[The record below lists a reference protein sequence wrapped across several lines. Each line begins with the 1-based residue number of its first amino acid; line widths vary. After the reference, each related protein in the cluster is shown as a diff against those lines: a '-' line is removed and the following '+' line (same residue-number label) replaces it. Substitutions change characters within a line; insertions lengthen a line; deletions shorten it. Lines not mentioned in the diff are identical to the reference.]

1 MREDTPHPPSS
12 KCNCPTVSCGH
23 TDIEEFG
30 KTFENIG
37 KGMYNSTNLRRSN
50 PRLPELNTRLRRSTH
65 GMDAATTNIVDAVAL
80 CTCQQSKSYPFCD
93 NTHQTINKETNSS
106 LSPIIVAIVEDNNK
120 KCSDCGAKLRGD
132 NVKINNNFNSTDS
145 ARDTSN
151 FLEENTLTRKPS
163 ENLYSSRAPPPT
175 ETLQFPLCTD
185 FTPQPDHVNTPLPP
199 PKITPS
205 SIKNKINQQNVFT
218 TEEIAQHNTKDS
230 LWMIINGNV
239 YDITTYV
246 RSHPGGERALLK
258 FAGKDGT
265 ENVQFHSSTML
276 EILNSSYF
284 IGKLYTEEA
293 PSRCTVS

>member
-1 MREDTPHPPSS
+1 MREDTPHTSTSS
-12 KCNCPTVSCGH
+12 NCNCPTVGCGH

-37 KGMYNSTNLRRSN
+37 KGMYNTTNLRRSN
-50 PRLPELNTRLRRSTH
+50 PRLPELNTRLRKSTH
-65 GMDAATTNIVDAVAL
+65 GMDAATTNIVDTVAL
-80 CTCQQSKSYPFCD
+80 CTCQQSRSYPFCD
-93 NTHQTINKETNSS
+93 NTHQTFNKETNSS
-106 LSPIIVAIVEDNNK
+106 LSPIIVAIVEDNNR
-120 KCSDCGAKLRGD
+120 KCSDCGAKLKGD
-132 NVKINNNFNSTDS
+132 NVKNSHTDS
-145 ARDTSN
+145 VRDN
-151 FLEENTLTRKPS
+151 LRILEEKTITRKTS
-163 ENLYSSRAPPPT
+163 GDLYSNRAPPPS
-175 ETLQFPLCTD
+175 EIPLQSPHCTD
-185 FTPQPDHVNTPLPP
+185 LTSTPIDHVNKPPPLP
-199 PKITPS
+199 KIKPS
-205 SIKNKINQQNVFT
+205 SIKDKINQQNVFT
-218 TEEIAQHNTKDS
+218 SEEVAQHNTKDS
-230 LWMIINGNV
+230 LWMIIKGNV